1 VSDYTIM
8 RHADAPDYTGEAPG
22 AFLGYARPMG
32 AGQLAFNVRVL
43 EPHTPHVPPR
53 GDPTAGHSHD
63 TMEEIYFVVSGEITI
78 KLDDDVTTLG
88 PLDAV
93 LIPPTTTRSY
103 RNDGDVE
110 AVVAMYSV
118 KVADPMAESHK
129 HEEFWP
135 AG

>member
-8 RHADAPDYTGEAPG
+8 RRAEAPDYTGEAPG

-32 AGQLAFNVRVL
+32 AEQLAFNVRVL
-43 EPHTPHVPPR
+43 APHSTHMPPG
-53 GDPTAGHSHD
+53 GDPGAGHSHD

-78 KLDDDVTTLG
+78 KLGDEVVTLG
-88 PLDAV
+88 PLDAA
-93 LIPPTTTRSY
+93 LIPPATVRSY
-103 RNDGDVE
+103 RNDGDAE

-135 AG
+135 A